1 MSNFE
6 PTRRPALRKSA
17 DANVHP
23 TLPPEH
29 DSGSFRKRQGSTTS
43 DTLRDPR
50 GEKTVDVT
58 IAMPKAL
65 RKQLKKEAKR
75 QGISLDE
82 LMLTLLKPPSRG

>member
-1 MSNFE
+1 MSSIE

-17 DANVHP
+17 DAHVHP
-23 TLPPEH
+23 TLVPDQ
-29 DSGSFRKRQGSTTS
+29 DSGDFRKRKGSTTS

-75 QGISLDE
+75 QGMSVQDLI
-82 LMLTLLKPPSRG
+82 LMLLQPPSRG